1 MSTYFVTLN
10 VFPFHHLKNKYRSWI
25 LQTIMAMHNLSFI
38 HSHFYVKT
46 SMRCFLVFYYFSR
59 FIKNFP
65 CYFFQKQASKDYLAK
80 ETVKNNVIEWKTN
93 QSWKWNVWKYSL
105 YPQYFSP
112 GAENN
117 VHKTYF
123 YFLKLTKSVLF
134 YLARSKK
141 LNIK

>member
-1 MSTYFVTLN
+1 MLFQFSLNWKFILVSNYFVTLN

-80 ETVKNNVIEWKTN
+80 ETVQKQRYWMKNKPI
-93 QSWKWNVWKYSL
+93 
-105 YPQYFSP
+105 
-112 GAENN
+112 
-117 VHKTYF
+117 
-123 YFLKLTKSVLF
+123 LKMKCVEILF
-134 YLARSKK
+134 IPPIFFTWGRK
-141 LNIK
+141 